1 MTKVYVVRFGE
12 YSDQGIAG
20 VFSSEEKA
28 KKYCEIQN
36 EIEGYEDFWV
46 DEYTLD
52 EDEVP
57 KEAKVATY
65 YVARISTKTDRWSTA
80 GKIYCAGE
88 EKRIYTKDVEI
99 EVNENCDVI
108 EVASVRS
115 LEHAKKVA
123 IEQYQIYTQ
132 QKFENGELE

>member
-1 MTKVYVVRFGE
+1 LTKVYVVKFGE

-36 EIEGYEDFWV
+36 EIEGYEDFWI

-65 YVARISTKTDRWSTA
+65 YVACISTISDDWFK
-80 GKIYCAGE
+80 AGE
-88 EKRIYTKDVEI
+88 IFSEGEERRIYTKDVEVEQSKLSGAI
-99 EVNENCDVI
+99 EVI
-108 EVASVRS
+108 STKS

-132 QKFENGELE
+132 QKFEDGELE